1 MPVPVCVPVPESL
14 PDSGT
19 GTGTGT
25 GTGSFPHLLRVTL
38 IPAIPFT
45 LPIMLTML
53 IRTLPLSDNPAILS
67 KSSSWCAK
75 SLFCNSIP
83 GASVS

>member
-14 PDSGT
+14 PDS
-19 GTGTGT
+19 GT